1 MAEVGGS
8 TPSAPS
14 RLVKVD
20 SMSALCAALSLAQP
34 GAILPKQAVR
44 QRYAQEAGPA
54 SPKAAKTPFYGL
66 TPNQG
71 GSRLRITRAS
81 ASPSNGLG
89 R

>member
-1 MAEVGGS
+1 VAERCHHMAEVGGS

-14 RLVKVD
+14 RLVKVE

-54 SPKAAKTPFYGL
+54 SPKAAKTP
-66 TPNQG
+66 
-71 GSRLRITRAS
+71 IV
-81 ASPSNGLG
+81 G
-89 R
+89 RKRR